1 MRKKKELENKTSDI
15 ESNTKKYTKD
25 SIVKSEKYG
34 RYKDLLETV
43 LADDE
48 LYSFYEVEKK
58 IEKFMK
64 GKVN

>member
-15 ESNTKKYTKD
+15 ESNTKQYIKD

-34 RYKDLLETV
+34 RYKDLLEAI

-48 LYSFYEVEKK
+48 LYSFCEVEKK